1 MTEDGLAGPGVGM
14 DHSGPVRLKLTTAVT
29 AFTTTLEVGHWR
41 NDQRMTSLIT
51 N

>member
-1 MTEDGLAGPGVGM
+1 MTEARPGVGM
-14 DHSGPVRLKLTTAVT
+14 DHSGPVRLELTTAVT

-41 NDQRMTSLIT
+41 NYPEMASLIT